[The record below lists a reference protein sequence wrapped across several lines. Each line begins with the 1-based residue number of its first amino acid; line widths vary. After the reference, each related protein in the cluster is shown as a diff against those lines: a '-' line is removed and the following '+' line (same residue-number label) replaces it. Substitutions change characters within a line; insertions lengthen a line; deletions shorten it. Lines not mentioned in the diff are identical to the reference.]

1 MPAKPC
7 EISVQPHGITLQ
19 ATRGSRLVDVLTAA
33 GIVLD
38 LPCGGEGVCGKCR
51 VILTDG
57 APPLSS
63 TEEAVLDAEAKAR
76 GERLACQIVVD
87 RSLTIEIPAG
97 SLQTVSHQILTSC
110 SLGQGEVDLSDRPIA
125 PRLVEIGSPDR
136 SEALADLK
144 RLEDVL
150 GPVEP
155 EVGALRALPE
165 AVRAADGRVTAV
177 LSGKRL
183 LDIRAGHTNA
193 GCFALA
199 VDLGTTTL
207 VVSLLDTCS
216 RAKPLVSARLNPQTQ
231 FGDDVISRIQYARE
245 NADGVARL
253 HGKLVA
259 AINES
264 IETLCHE
271 AGIAP
276 EQIYHACFAGNTTM
290 QHLLCGLNPRYLGES
305 PFTPAVSRGLT
316 LPASDI
322 GIRIHPHAQAY
333 VFPCMGGFV
342 GGDIVAGVLATDML
356 DEPGVSVLADIG
368 TNGEIVLHTGDRL
381 VTAATAAGPAFEGAR
396 IRFGMRAADGAV
408 ERFWTEDGRWH
419 YQVIGGQKPRGICGS
434 ALIDAAAELLEL
446 GVLHPDGR
454 MCGPDEVS
462 KDWPSDIRNRVTQ
475 LENQRAFVLVPAAET
490 ADGRDIVLTQRD
502 VRQLQLASGAI
513 RAGIVT
519 LLEYAGIRP
528 EQLCSVY
535 LAGGFGNYIRRR
547 NAQRIGLLP
556 SNVPRD
562 RIRYCGN
569 TSLAGAM
576 LAAFSLQVRK
586 RAEEIARQAMHVD
599 LSTIA
604 DFRWAFAEA
613 MIFPEP
619 SAETPDSA
627 DVGD

>member
-1 MPAKPC
+1 MPAKSC
-7 EISVQPHGITLQ
+7 EITVRPHGITLQ
-19 ATRGSRLVDVLTAA
+19 AAQGSRLVDVLTSA

-51 VILTDG
+51 VILTDE
-57 APPLSS
+57 APPLSA
-63 TEEAVLDAEAKAR
+63 TEDAVLDAQAKAR

-87 RSLTIEIPAG
+87 RPMTVEIPPG
-97 SLQTVSHQILTSC
+97 SLQLVSHQILTSC
-110 SLGQGEVDLSDRPIA
+110 SIEQEDHDLADRPIV
-125 PRLVEIGSPDR
+125 PRLVELGSPER
-136 SEALADLK
+136 SEALADLA

-150 GPVEP
+150 GPVEA

-165 AVRAADGRVTAV
+165 AVRKADGRVTAV
-177 LSGKRL
+177 LSEKRL
-183 LDIRAGHTNA
+183 LDVRPGHTNA

-216 RAKPLVSARLNPQTQ
+216 RTKPLVSACLNPQTQ
-231 FGDDVISRIQYARE
+231 FGDDVVTRIQYVRE
-245 NADGVARL
+245 HADGLARL
-253 HGKLVA
+253 HGKLAA

-264 IETLCHE
+264 IESLCDQ

-276 EQIYHACFAGNTTM
+276 EQIYLACFAGNTTM
-290 QHLLCGLNPRYLGES
+290 QHLLCGMSPRYLGES
-305 PFTPAVSRGLT
+305 PFTPAATRGLT
-316 LPASDI
+316 LPARDI

-342 GGDIVAGVLATDML
+342 GGDIVAGVLAADML

-396 IRFGMRAADGAV
+396 IRCGMRAADGAV
-408 ERFWTEDGRWH
+408 ERFWLEDGRWC
-419 YQVIGGQKPRGICGS
+419 YQVIGGRKPRGICGS
-434 ALIDAAAELLEL
+434 ALIDAVAELLEL
-446 GVLHPDGR
+446 GIIHPDGR
-454 MCGPDEVS
+454 MVDADEVPE
-462 KDWPSDIRNRVTQ
+462 DADPDIRRRVTQ
-475 LENQRAFVLVPAAET
+475 IENQRAFVLVPAAET

-528 EQLCSVY
+528 EQLRSVY

-556 SNVPRD
+556 GNVPRD

-576 LAAFSLQVRK
+576 LAVFSLKARE
-586 RAEEIARQAMHVD
+586 RAEEIARQALHVD

-613 MIFPEP
+613 MIFPGGP
-619 SAETPDSA
+619 SDETDSGEKA
-627 DVGD
+627 D